1 MNAREKGR
9 VAGKVALVTGA
20 ARGQG
25 AAHAERLAAEGA
37 AVLLTDVLDEL
48 GEATAERIRAAGGD
62 AAYRHLDVGS
72 ESEWAAAAAAAG
84 ERFGPVTVLVNNAGI
99 ATRAGILDTDAATWE
114 RSVAV
119 NQRGVFLGMKACLP
133 AMIGAGT
140 GSIVNVSSV
149 LGISGAAGYA
159 SYQATKHAVIGLTRS
174 AARSHGPDGVRANVI
189 CPGYIVTPMSQ
200 ENPVSAQE
208 ALIAQVPLGRAAA
221 PEEVASLVLFLA
233 SEESS
238 YISGAQI
245 PIDGGLLA

>member
-1 MNAREKGR
+1 MTEQGEGR
-9 VAGKVALVTGA
+9 VAGKVALITGA

-37 AVLLTDVLDEL
+37 AVLLTDVLDEA
-48 GEATAERIRAAGGD
+48 GETVTERIRATGGR

-72 ESEWAAAAAAAG
+72 ESEWAAAAADAG

-99 ATRAGILDTDAATWE
+99 ATRAAILETDATAWE

-119 NQRGVFLGMKACLP
+119 NQRGVFLGMRSCLP
-133 AMIGAGT
+133 AMIAAGG

-174 AARSHGPDGVRANVI
+174 AARSYGPDGVRANVI

-200 ENPVSAQE
+200 ENSRSAQV
-208 ALIAQVPLGRAAA
+208 ALIAQVPLGRAAQ

-233 SEESS
+233 SEESA

-245 PIDGGLLA
+245 SIDGGLLA

>member
-1 MNAREKGR
+1 MSEEAQGR

-37 AVLLTDVLDEL
+37 AVLLTDVLDAD
-48 GEATAERIRAAGGD
+48 GEAVAERIRAAGGR
-62 AAYRHLDVGS
+62 AAYRRLDVGS
-72 ESEWAAAAAAAG
+72 EGEWESAAAAA
-84 ERFGPVTVLVNNAGI
+84 ESFGPVTVLVNNAGI
-99 ATRAGILDTDAATWE
+99 ATRASILATDADTWE

-119 NQRGVFLGMKACLP
+119 NQRGTFLGMKACLP
-133 AMIGAGT
+133 GMIEAGG

-174 AARSHGPDGVRANVI
+174 AARTHGPDGVRANVI
-189 CPGYIVTPMSQ
+189 RPGYIVTPMSQ

-208 ALIAQVPLGRAAA
+208 ALIAQVPLGRAAQ

-233 SEESS
+233 SEESA